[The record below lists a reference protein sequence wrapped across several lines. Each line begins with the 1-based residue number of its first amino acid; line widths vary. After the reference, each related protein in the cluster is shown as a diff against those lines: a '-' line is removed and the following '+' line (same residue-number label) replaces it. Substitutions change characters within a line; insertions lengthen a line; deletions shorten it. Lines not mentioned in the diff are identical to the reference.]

1 MIHKRFSIFKY
12 LISIVISLPFLYG
25 GDNTLKDYVNRSDTT
40 FSYNERHTYSKD
52 NYTVHVLE
60 VFSQTWKSA
69 DVVDRAH
76 WQHWVNII
84 VPDTLKYEKALVLI
98 SGGSNGD
105 SPPSSVDDEIVS
117 LALMSNSVVI
127 EVKMI
132 PNEPVVFSD
141 ETFKRSEDA
150 IIAYTWDKYLRT
162 GDADWPL
169 QLPMVKG
176 VVKSMDAVQDFFR
189 SVLNDGNAVNEFVL
203 LGASKRGWTTWL
215 TGAIDDR
222 VVAIIPVVFDAL
234 NLVDSFNHHYGAY
247 GFWSPAVGD
256 YEAAGIFDWFPRPEI
271 YDLMKIV
278 DPLNYKDDL
287 MMPKFLIH
295 SAGDEFFVPS
305 SQYYFDKLDG
315 PKYQRYVANTG
326 HGMDDKLAD
335 VIISAVAFYRAILN
349 DYTLPEFSWEVVE
362 DGSIRF
368 ETVTEPKSVRVW
380 TATNEDEFDF
390 RYYTMG
396 PIWKDSLLTE
406 SESGVYI
413 ANISEPLSGY
423 SAFFIEASYNSVYP
437 YYYTFSTDVSF
448 LPKQLPHAATISFQ
462 VMGVSGNEGVFSIQ
476 GDMTSQMIR
485 ELFDDGQHDDQEAGD
500 GLWALTLKNVIDG
513 EYKYNVIL
521 HENDTMVK
529 QNDVPLSF
537 LVQNGHVSGT
547 TSYLIGSVGT
557 INEGV
562 VENFNLSPA
571 YPNPFNPRTTF
582 KYSVKTQNHVSV
594 NIYDINGNWINTIVN
609 KMQHPG
615 HYEAQWDGSGLSSGI
630 YFITMV
636 SGDFIQSQKALL
648 LK

>member
-52 NYTVHVLE
+52 DYTVHVLE

-84 VPDTLKYEKALVLI
+84 VPNTLKYEKALVLI

-368 ETVTEPKSVRVW
+368 ETVTEPKSFII
-380 TATNEDEFDF
+380 EDDILPGFASAISVIALF
-390 RYYTMG
+390 K
-396 PIWKDSLLTE
+396 PIE
-406 SESGVYI
+406 
-413 ANISEPLSGY
+413 NISS
-423 SAFFIEASYNSVYP
+423 I
-437 YYYTFSTDVSF
+437 
-448 LPKQLPHAATISFQ
+448 
-462 VMGVSGNEGVFSIQ
+462 FSIRA
-476 GDMTSQMIR
+476 D
-485 ELFDDGQHDDQEAGD
+485 LFSH
-500 GLWALTLKNVIDG
+500 L
-513 EYKYNVIL
+513 
-521 HENDTMVK
+521 
-529 QNDVPLSF
+529 
-537 LVQNGHVSGT
+537 
-547 TSYLIGSVGT
+547 
-557 INEGV
+557 
-562 VENFNLSPA
+562 
-571 YPNPFNPRTTF
+571 R
-582 KYSVKTQNHVSV
+582 
-594 NIYDINGNWINTIVN
+594 
-609 KMQHPG
+609 
-615 HYEAQWDGSGLSSGI
+615 
-630 YFITMV
+630 
-636 SGDFIQSQKALL
+636 
-648 LK
+648 